1 MHDCQEEE
9 DIHFAKQF
17 YIKLRDKEISGSDAE
32 RDIVYEG
39 QAGVFSSLEFHQQTP
54 PK

>member
-9 DIHFAKQF
+9 DINFAKQF

-32 RDIVYEG
+32 RDVVYAG
-39 QAGVFSSLEFHQQTP
+39 QTRVFSTLEFHQQTP
-54 PK
+54 SK